1 MGLGMRQQLID
12 ALLGLPWIS
21 NRQFRD
27 QLLANLP
34 RNLELG
40 VQRSD
45 STILDVTAIVDA
57 TLRWDRA
64 ALRQLIN
71 NALDSVRGSEAA
83 LALEALLAQLDALPD
98 PPPRPPVDTPRSQP
112 MPSDWVVLDAMVKRN
127 EMMSVAELCSS
138 TGLDTDAVQQGV
150 LVLVSTGSIRATS
163 TGKYYATQAGKRY
176 WGDHVTEMS
185 RWNMR
190 ENGPAPDKPM
200 KPESPLDGLIERINN
215 LQSWINEYESMLDIE
230 SDPLRRA
237 GYTRQLERLRPR
249 LAAAH
254 QEYEQLQNAPGSAA
268 SPQLQHIGTALT
280 AMDSKLDTL
289 LAGQAATRDDIKALV
304 GRYDAGEQKIIA
316 TIMERVPPA
325 DLSNLQAV
333 LDALDANR
341 LSLADMQA
349 TLTGIR
355 EVQAQLQQQGHPLPA
370 APALPDGDNPA
381 LDVRHRLKL
390 TVPLLPLFLSY
401 EGEVELNS
409 GVKLKDIWADLVRKA
424 RGH

>member
-1 MGLGMRQQLID
+1 MRQQLID

-45 STILDVTAIVDA
+45 STSLDVTAIVDA

-83 LALEALLAQLDALPD
+83 LALEALLAQLDALPE
-98 PPPRPPVDTPRSQP
+98 PPPPPTVDTPRSQP

-127 EMMSVAELCSS
+127 EMMSVADLRST
-138 TGLDTDAVQQGV
+138 TGLDADLVQQGV
-150 LVLVSTGSIRATS
+150 LVLVSSGYIKATS
-163 TGKYYATQAGKRY
+163 TSKYYVSQAGWRY

-185 RWNMR
+185 RWNMM
-190 ENGPAPDKPM
+190 ENSMAPVDLASHVDALVK
-200 KPESPLDGLIERINN
+200 RINS
-215 LQSWINEYESMLDIE
+215 LQGWIDEYDRMLDVE
-230 SDPLRRA
+230 RDPLRRA
-237 GYTRQLERLRPR
+237 DYTQQLERLRPR
-249 LAAAH
+249 LDEAQ
-254 QEYEQLQNAPGSAA
+254 QEYNQLQNAPGGPA
-268 SPQLQHIGTALT
+268 SPQLQQVGDKLD
-280 AMDSKLDTL
+280 AMDNKLDTL
-289 LAGQAATRDDIKALV
+289 LTGQAATREEIKALV
-304 GRYDAGEQKIIA
+304 VRYDAGEQKIIA
-316 TIMERVPPA
+316 TIMEHVPPA

-341 LSLADMQA
+341 LSLTEMQTA
-349 TLTGIR
+349 LTGIR
-355 EVQAQLQQQGHPLPA
+355 EAQDQLQQQGHSLPT
-370 APALPDGDNPA
+370 PPLPDGDNPA

-409 GVKLKDIWADLVRKA
+409 GVKLKDVWADLVRKA
-424 RGH
+424 RGK